1 MLVFLR
7 CGSVVDYPF
16 YLQFKR
22 LIHGDNR
29 GEISIAER
37 FCSGSLAG
45 ATAQTIIYP
54 MEVRYRYRGDK
65 YCGEVLFWLPGWGH
79 SSDYHLPHGGKI

>member
-1 MLVFLR
+1 M
-7 CGSVVDYPF
+7 
-16 YLQFKR
+16 
-22 LIHGDNR
+22 
-29 GEISIAER
+29 EI

-45 ATAQTIIYP
+45 ATAQTIIYR

-79 SSDYHLPHGGKI
+79 GSDYHLPYGGKIEKSILLTRPCNYDSLERHTGVYRGNSRRNKVRI